1 MIKYIL
7 ERMPLVGICVAYLSG
22 IVTDH
27 TLHLLPE
34 VWFIFLLIDFL
45 IGIIF
50 SSKARSVLLIALALF
65 CLGGMNHAL
74 RTVTGPDHLSQFY
87 FSNEPDS
94 IIAMVEQAEF
104 SGDGKLKI
112 RLKNLQIKH
121 SDWQKWNGKLI
132 LTVKEPENNVIYGDW
147 MAFYTR
153 LNQPATA
160 RNPGE
165 FDYWRYLTNHHIY
178 ATAYLDAGQTPTI
191 IGRSRS
197 LRRAAN
203 YSRIKVEELIDK
215 SMSGEQNAILKA
227 LIVGVRGE
235 ISDETNQA
243 FVDTG
248 VVHVLSVSGMHVV
261 YVTMVIMLIL
271 GFLRIPKKPKMV
283 LAILG
288 LGFYALMVDLR
299 PSVNRAVI
307 MAILTLIAQGWEK
320 RANVYNTIAAAA
332 LIQSL
337 FDPLQIFD
345 MGFQLSFMAVIS
357 IVYVYRQL
365 EYLLPL
371 PLKTSNIKNR
381 RLREIW
387 QLFLVSLSALLGTIP
402 ITVFYFQRIPII
414 SLVTN
419 LAVVPLVGL
428 IGGLGF
434 GQVILGFLWSGFN
447 LTFGE
452 VQTLLI
458 SLLTQ
463 IVKIS
468 GRVPIAYLTIPAI
481 SLAGVYFGYLILLIL
496 LNLDKKR
503 VQKVAL
509 FGFLIGIN
517 FLIWTQNLSK
527 PVLQVTFLD
536 VGQGDAI
543 FLEFPNRETML
554 IDTGDRTFRRD
565 YGELTIAPFLKRK
578 GFQRIDYLAL
588 SHPHNDHIG
597 GAPYLMRNFQIGEI
611 WEPDISASS
620 QIYREIHTLA
630 DSLQIPIRHLYAGD
644 CFPLAESLTVFVLH
658 PSKAFLESHPPGF
671 NDYSNVLKIS
681 YRQIDFLFCGD
692 VEKFSESY
700 LNLWHTTLQSEI
712 LKVPHHGSS
721 TSSSQTFLEQITPDL
736 AVISVGKNNKFR
748 HPSAGTIAR
757 YEALG
762 TEIHRTDLSRAL
774 IINSD
779 GHKYWIK
786 PW

>member
-1 MIKYIL
+1 MIKNIL
-7 ERMPLVGICVAYLSG
+7 ERMPLVGICVVYLGG
-22 IVTDH
+22 IITDH
-27 TLHLLPE
+27 TSHLLPE
-34 VWFIFLLIDFL
+34 VWFIILLISFLLGIVFSSKSRSLLL
-45 IGIIF
+45 IGI
-50 SSKARSVLLIALALF
+50 ALF
-65 CLGGMNHAL
+65 GLGGINHSL

-87 FSNEPDS
+87 FSDEPDS
-94 IIAMVEQAEF
+94 VIAMVEQAEF
-104 SGDGKLKI
+104 SGEDKLKV
-112 RLKNLQIKH
+112 RLKNLRIKH
-121 SDWQKWNGKLI
+121 PDWQEWNGKLI
-132 LTVKEPENNVIYGDW
+132 LTVKQPTNNVIYGDW
-147 MAFYTR
+147 IAFNAR
-153 LNQPATA
+153 LNQPAPA

-165 FDYWRYLTNHHIY
+165 FDYRRYLANHHIY
-178 ATAYLDAGQTPTI
+178 ATAYLDAGQSPTI
-191 IGRSRS
+191 IGRSGS

-203 YSRIKVEELIDK
+203 YSRIKVEELLDK

-271 GFLRIPKKPKMV
+271 GFLPIPKKPKMV

-288 LGFYALMVDLR
+288 LGFYALMVGLR

-320 RANVYNTIAAAA
+320 RSNIYNTIAAAA

-371 PLKTSNIKNR
+371 PLKISNVKNR

-402 ITVFYFQRIPII
+402 ITVFYFQRIPLI

-452 VQTLLI
+452 VQMVLI
-458 SLLTQ
+458 SLLTW

-468 GRVPIAYLTIPAI
+468 GRVPFAYLTIPAI
-481 SLAGVYFGYLILLIL
+481 KLGGVYLGYLILLIL
-496 LNLDKKR
+496 LNLNKKP
-503 VQKVAL
+503 VQKLAL
-509 FGFLIGIN
+509 FSFLIGIN
-517 FLIWTQNLSK
+517 FLIWTKNLSK
-527 PVLQVTFLD
+527 PVLKVTFLD

-543 FLEFPNRETML
+543 LLEFPNRETML

-565 YGELTIAPFLKRK
+565 YGESTIAPFLKRK
-578 GFQRIDYLAL
+578 GIRRIDYLAL

-597 GAPYLMRNFQIGEI
+597 GAPYLMRNFQIGAI

-644 CFPLAESLTVFVLH
+644 CFPLAESLNVFVLH
-658 PSKAFLESHPPGF
+658 PSKTFLELHPPGF

-681 YRQIDFLFCGD
+681 YRQTDFLFCGD
-692 VEKFSESY
+692 VEKLSENY
-700 LNLWHTTLQSEI
+700 LNLWRSTLQSEI

-721 TSSSQTFLEQITPDL
+721 TSSSQAFIEQIAPDL
-736 AVISVGKNNKFR
+736 AVISVGKNNKFK
-748 HPSAGTIAR
+748 HPSAGTITR
-757 YEALG
+757 YEAFG
-762 TEIHRTDLSRAL
+762 TEIHRTDLSRAF
-774 IINSD
+774 IVHSD
-779 GHKYWIK
+779 GHKYWITR
-786 PW
+786 W